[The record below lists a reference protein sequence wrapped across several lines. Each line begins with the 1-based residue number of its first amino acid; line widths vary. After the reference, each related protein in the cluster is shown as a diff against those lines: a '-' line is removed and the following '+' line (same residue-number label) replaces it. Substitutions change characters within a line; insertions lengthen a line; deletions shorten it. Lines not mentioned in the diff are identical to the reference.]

1 MARANMVSVR
11 GVRKMFG
18 LYIVESMSGSFN
30 DYDKIHVSKT
40 GTVIGTWGS
49 RIGDSYRD
57 YLRKVPCT
65 CKVVCIK
72 DNYIVLKP

>member
-1 MARANMVSVR
+1 MV
-11 GVRKMFG
+11 
-18 LYIVESMSGSFN
+18 GSFN
-30 DYDKIHVSKT
+30 DYDRIYISKT

-49 RIGDSYRD
+49 KFGNCFKD

>member
-1 MARANMVSVR
+1 MARGNMVSIKNVR
-11 GVRKMFG
+11 RLFG
-18 LYIVESMSGSFN
+18 LYIITSMVGSFN
-30 DYDKIHVSKT
+30 DYDRIYISKT

-49 RIGDSYRD
+49 KFGNCFKD

>member
-1 MARANMVSVR
+1 MARGNIVSVKA
-11 GVRKMFG
+11 VRRMFG
-18 LYIVESMSGSFN
+18 LYIIESMFGGFN
-30 DYDKIHVSKT
+30 RYDKIHISKT

-49 RIGDSYRD
+49 RVGAPYKD

-65 CKVVCIK
+65 CKVICRK